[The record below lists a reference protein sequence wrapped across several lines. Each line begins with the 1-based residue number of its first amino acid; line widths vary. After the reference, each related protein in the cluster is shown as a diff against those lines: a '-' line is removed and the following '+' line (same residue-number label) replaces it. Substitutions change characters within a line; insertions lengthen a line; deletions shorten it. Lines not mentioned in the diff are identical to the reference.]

1 MQLLQFELTHVD
13 IENGSYTK
21 SFWGCIKMRPWL
33 RIGSIAVLGL
43 IVLTQFINCDV
54 SQQPLVEAPDSA
66 SCVVEPCNTTPQPK
80 DGLEILAPI
89 AIEVRST
96 AVEYDFGG
104 DCNPSSFSS
113 NAVTW
118 RVFSETGSLVNECMN
133 LDGSCGRCDLG
144 RYTVYLRFA
153 GPQTG
158 WSAEVKIVGIEGG
171 YYFEG
176 NPGKSSKRIAI
187 STLSN

>member
-1 MQLLQFELTHVD
+1 MQLLQFGVTHVD
-13 IENGSYTK
+13 IGNESYTK
-21 SFWGCIKMRPWL
+21 SFRGCIKMRPWL
-33 RIGSIAVLGL
+33 RIGSVAVLGL

-54 SQQPLVEAPDSA
+54 TQQPIAADTNGG
-66 SCVVEPCNTTPQPK
+66 SCAIEPCTVPQPK
-80 DGLEILAPI
+80 DGLEILAPL

-104 DCNPSSFSS
+104 DCNPSSFAA

-153 GPQTG
+153 GPRTG
-158 WSAEVKIVGIEGG
+158 WAAEVKIVGIQSG
-171 YYFEG
+171 YYYEG
-176 NPGKSSKRIAI
+176 NPGKSVKRVAI